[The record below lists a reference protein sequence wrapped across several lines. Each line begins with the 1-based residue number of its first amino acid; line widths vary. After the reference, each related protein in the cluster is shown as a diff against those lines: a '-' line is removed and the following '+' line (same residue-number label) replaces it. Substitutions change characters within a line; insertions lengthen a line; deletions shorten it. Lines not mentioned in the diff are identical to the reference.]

1 MRHPTA
7 VIADVAL
14 NLAVADVQRQRA
26 RRQARADAIATAHG
40 LAHVDEL
47 ARRLSAAR
55 REILSLE
62 DEIEGLDQELLAL
75 RRENAEL
82 RAQLGLH

>member
-14 NLAVADVQRQRA
+14 TLAVADNQ
-26 RRQARADAIATAHG
+26 RRQARAQARADAVATAHG
-40 LAHVDEL
+40 IAQVDEL
-47 ARRLSAAR
+47 ARRLQAAR
-55 REILSLE
+55 REIVSLE

-75 RRENAEL
+75 RRENDRL
-82 RAQLGLH
+82 RAQLAH

>member
-14 NLAVADVQRQRA
+14 TLAVADNQRRQARA
-26 RRQARADAIATAHG
+26 QARADAIATAHG
-40 LAHVDEL
+40 VAQVDEL

-62 DEIEGLDQELLAL
+62 DEIDGLDAELLAL
-75 RRENAEL
+75 RQENALL
-82 RAQLGLH
+82 RAQLAH